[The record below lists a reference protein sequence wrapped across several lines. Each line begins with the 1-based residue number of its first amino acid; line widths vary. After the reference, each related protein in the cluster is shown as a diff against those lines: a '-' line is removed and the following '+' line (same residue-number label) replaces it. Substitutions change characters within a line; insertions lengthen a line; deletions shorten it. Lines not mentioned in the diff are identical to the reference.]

1 MECVLQN
8 QVQVKSKVLN
18 QTVWCP
24 RSAHSPNPTRALL
37 YHITI
42 QMRFSDLPFPYP
54 IPLSSFLGE
63 DFLKMFSVVLSGQGT
78 LALILGTRSSV
89 VSIGLL
95 QL

>member
-37 YHITI
+37 YRITI

-54 IPLSSFLGE
+54 IPLSIIFFRGGLPE
-63 DFLKMFSVVLSGQGT
+63 DVICGAIWAGHFGFDSGYTQ
-78 LALILGTRSSV
+78 
-89 VSIGLL
+89 
-95 QL
+95 